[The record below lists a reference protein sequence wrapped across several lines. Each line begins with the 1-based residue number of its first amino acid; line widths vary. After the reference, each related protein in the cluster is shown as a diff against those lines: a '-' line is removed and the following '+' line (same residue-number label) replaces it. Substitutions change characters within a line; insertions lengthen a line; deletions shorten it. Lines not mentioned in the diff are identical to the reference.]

1 MRILSR
7 TCLGEATRL
16 FFFYLSAYA
25 LLTALA
31 VSTPLL
37 HKGAP
42 FSAVIGFIPY
52 QLLYTAPFLVPLA
65 LCTAILSCLGRM
77 REDGELI
84 ALRSVGISAFYI
96 VRGILPLILALG
108 LFMSALQHF
117 ILPEVSLA
125 IRAGRSDLVRQGVS
139 TRINRGE
146 AIWRQKNRGQMLMAQ
161 GTDGLHLHHLV
172 AHNSG
177 GPGRDM
183 FVYAPHGTWR
193 YKDDLH
199 LESQDLRFIDLRRHE
214 DGRLYEVI
222 TGTVPRSSQIIRS
235 SGVSER
241 QQDKA
246 DVKHF
251 TELNRDIQVLRQELR
266 DQRQPGYSIHDRGHR
281 HTQEQLR
288 NHQYT
293 WHTRMA
299 IPYSLLA
306 YFLLAAGLALS
317 LPIRNRLLALF
328 IGTLL
333 IIANLLPG
341 MIAVKGMG
349 QYLRFNPGILI
360 WLPNTITAVIGSLL
374 IWRKR

>member
-7 TCLGEATRL
+7 TSLGEATRL

-65 LCTAILSCLGRM
+65 LCTAVLSCLGRM
-77 REDGELI
+77 REEGELI

-96 VRGILPLILALG
+96 VRGMLPLILLLALT
-108 LFMSALQHF
+108 MSALQHF
-117 ILPEVSLA
+117 ILPEVALA

-146 AIWRQKNRGQMLMAQ
+146 PIWRQKNSGQLLMAH
-161 GTDGLHLHHLV
+161 GTDGLHLSHLV

-183 FVYAPHGTWR
+183 FVYAPQGTWR

-199 LESQDLRFIDLRRHE
+199 LESEQLRFFDLRRNE
-214 DGRLYEVI
+214 SGKLYEVI
-222 TGTVPRSSQIIRS
+222 SGTIPRSSQIIRS
-235 SGVSER
+235 QGVSDR

-246 DVKHF
+246 DVKNF
-251 TELNRDIQVLRQELR
+251 GTLNTDIQSLRQQLR
-266 DQRQPGYSIHDRGHR
+266 DARKPGYSIHDRAHR

-293 WHTRMA
+293 WHVRMA
-299 IPYSLLA
+299 MPYSLLA
-306 YFLLAAGLALS
+306 YFLLASGLALT

-328 IGTLL
+328 IGTML
-333 IIANLLPG
+333 IMANLLPG

-349 QYLRFNPGILI
+349 QYLRFNPAILI
-360 WLPNTITAVIGSLL
+360 WLPNTITAALGSFL